1 MQMKRYSK
9 KEPQVFLW
17 ILLPYIFFFNWMI
30 FGSCMFNSVSIFSR
44 LLAFSCVYLFLV
56 YFVFGMAAILIQR
69 RFPDAGD
76 MFRRIA
82 IMLPMFYVMNAIA
95 FSVLIFIYKEWQIVP
110 CVPKPGMLPWAILY
124 ACIMS
129 TIITFVNEGVANWE
143 AWKSSLTETE
153 RIKNVYQRSKLLS
166 LRGQINPHFL
176 FNCFNTLSGLIQE
189 DGAKAEIF
197 LDEMTKVHRYILR
210 SSDQFLTT
218 LETELKFARSYLYL
232 AEERFG
238 GAIQTTIEVEREAYE
253 KQLPPL
259 SLQVILENVIHN
271 NAVSKSDPL
280 VIHISLK
287 NDHQLSVVNT
297 LHKKNISAQVT
308 EDDGF
313 DNLEK
318 KYKILNAGPIVIHEG
333 NGERALLLPLFDKK
347 EDAV

>member
-1 MQMKRYSK
+1 MKRYSK

-17 ILLPYIFFFNWMI
+17 ILLPYIFFFNWLI
-30 FGSCMFNSVSIFSR
+30 FGSCMFNSVSIFGR
-44 LLAFSCVYLFLV
+44 LLAFSSVYLFLV
-56 YFVFGMAAILIQR
+56 YFVFGMAAIQIQK
-69 RFPDAGD
+69 RFPNAGD

-143 AWKSSLTETE
+143 SWKSSLTETE
-153 RIKNVYQRSKLLS
+153 RIKNVYQRSKLLC

-210 SSDQFLTT
+210 CGDQFLTT

-238 GAIQTTIEVEREAYE
+238 GAIQTIIEVEEEAYE

-259 SLQVILENVIHN
+259 SLQVILENIIQN

-280 VIHISLK
+280 IIHISLK

-297 LHKKNISAQVT
+297 LHKKNISAQIT

-318 KYKILNAGPIVIHEG
+318 KYKILNAGPISIQEG
-333 NGERALLLPLFDKK
+333 NGERALLLPLFDKR

>member
-1 MQMKRYSK
+1 
-9 KEPQVFLW
+9 
-17 ILLPYIFFFNWMI
+17 
-30 FGSCMFNSVSIFSR
+30 
-44 LLAFSCVYLFLV
+44 
-56 YFVFGMAAILIQR
+56 
-69 RFPDAGD
+69 
-76 MFRRIA
+76 
-82 IMLPMFYVMNAIA
+82 
-95 FSVLIFIYKEWQIVP
+95 
-110 CVPKPGMLPWAILY
+110 
-124 ACIMS
+124 MS

-143 AWKSSLTETE
+143 SWKSSLTETE
-153 RIKNVYQRSKLLS
+153 RIKNVYQRSKLLC

-210 SSDQFLTT
+210 CGDQFLTT

-238 GAIQTTIEVEREAYE
+238 GAIQTTIEVEKEAFE

-259 SLQVILENVIHN
+259 SLQVILENIIQN

-280 VIHISLK
+280 IIHISLK

-313 DNLEK
+313 ENLEK
-318 KYKILNAGPIVIHEG
+318 KYRILNAGPILIQEG

>member
-1 MQMKRYSK
+1 MKRYSK

-17 ILLPYIFFFNWMI
+17 VLLPYIFFFNWLI
-30 FGSCMFNSVSIFSR
+30 FGSCMFTSFSIFAR

-56 YFVFGMAAILIQR
+56 YFVFGLAAMLIQK

-95 FSVLIFIYKEWQIVP
+95 FSLLIFVYKEWQMASCP
-110 CVPKPGMLPWAILY
+110 PRAGMLPWAIVY

-129 TIITFVNEGVANWE
+129 TIITFINEGVANWD
-143 AWKSSLTETE
+143 AWKASLTETE
-153 RIKNVYQRSKLLS
+153 RLKNVYQRSRLLS

-189 DGAKAEIF
+189 DNAKAEIF

-210 SSDQFLTT
+210 SGDQFLTS

-238 GAIQTTIEVEREAYE
+238 GAIQATIEVGEEACE

-259 SLQVILENVIHN
+259 SLQVILENIIHDN
-271 NAVSKSDPL
+271 VMTKSDPL
-280 VIHISLK
+280 RIHISLK
-287 NDHQLSVVNT
+287 NDKQLLVVNT
-297 LHKKNISAQVT
+297 LHKKNLTAQMT
-308 EDDGF
+308 ADDGF
-313 DNLEK
+313 ENLEK
-318 KYKILNAGPIVIHEG
+318 KYQVLNADPIIVHEE
-333 NGERALLLPLFDKK
+333 NGERSLLLPLFDKK